1 MDHGKELRRLGRGVM
16 VYELLT
22 RQLSLM
28 IMSTDSA
35 ILHSKLRDSHG
46 SPAFS
51 GYLTLGKLLHLS
63 VTPTLHLKMGII
75 IAPTS

>member
-1 MDHGKELRRLGRGVM
+1 MDDRKELRRLGRGVM

-35 ILHSKLRDSHG
+35 IAHSNYEIHM
-46 SPAFS
+46 AA
-51 GYLTLGKLLHLS
+51 LHL
-63 VTPTLHLKMGII
+63 VVM
-75 IAPTS
+75 